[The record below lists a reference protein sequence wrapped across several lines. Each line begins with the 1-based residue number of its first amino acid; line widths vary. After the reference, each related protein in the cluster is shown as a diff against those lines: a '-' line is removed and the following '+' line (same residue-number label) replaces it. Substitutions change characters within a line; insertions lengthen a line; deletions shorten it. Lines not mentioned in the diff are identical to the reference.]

1 MKFEYFLAF
10 KYIRSKSKEKFIS
23 FSSLIS
29 ILGIVLGVSALI
41 VVMGVMNGFDRELEE
56 KIIGV
61 NPNIIIRSS
70 SGLFDANEKFL
81 KKIGKNSDVRY
92 KYALLSTQCIVN
104 SNNFKEE
111 SAGAML
117 NGVNFNKTIPV
128 NKYIKGKP
136 TNGITMGSELMKNL
150 GVKIGSS
157 VRIVLPFG
165 KTTPFGFAPLSF
177 KERITA
183 VFKSGMYDYDA
194 SFIYIPI
201 KQLWSKSS
209 MKGKINTIAVNIKD
223 PYKAEDIV
231 NDIDKIL
238 PYGFYADSWIRLN
251 GNFFTALKLEK
262 IAMFIILLLIIM
274 VAAFNIMSSLTM
286 LVMEKIKD
294 IAILVSFGATSKNI
308 RNIFLK
314 QSLIIGLT
322 GIILGDAVGITLGF
336 LIKKFQFIKLPSDV
350 YYINNIPVDLNPYYI
365 AGVSISALLLVVL
378 ASVYPAYKASKINV
392 VEVLRQ

>member
-10 KYIRSKSKEKFIS
+10 RYIRSKSKEKFIS

-41 VVMGVMNGFDRELEE
+41 VVMGVMNGFDRELEK

-81 KKIGKNSDVRY
+81 KKIDKNLDVKS
-92 KYALLSTQCIVN
+92 KYAILSTQCIVN
-104 SNNFKEE
+104 ASNFSE
-111 SAGAML
+111 GAML

-128 NKYIKGKP
+128 NRYIKGKP
-136 TNGITMGSELMKNL
+136 KNGITMGSELMKNL
-150 GVKIGSS
+150 GVKIGDS

-183 VFKSGMYDYDA
+183 VFKSNMYDYDA
-194 SFIYIPI
+194 SFMYIPI
-201 KQLWSKSS
+201 EQLWYKSS
-209 MKGKINTIAVNIKD
+209 MKNKINTVAINIKD
-223 PYKAEDIV
+223 PYKAENV
-231 NDIDKIL
+231 VSNIDKIL

-262 IAMFIILLLIIM
+262 VAMFIILLLIIM

-314 QSLIIGLT
+314 QSLIIGFTGILLGDAL
-322 GIILGDAVGITLGF
+322 GIILGL
-336 LIKKFQFIKLPSDV
+336 LIKKFQFVKLPSDV
-350 YYINNIPVDLNPYYI
+350 YYITNIPVDLNPYYI
-365 AGVSISALLLVVL
+365 AGVSLSTLLLVVL

-392 VEVLRQ
+392 AEVLRQ

>member
-1 MKFEYFLAF
+1 MKFEYFLAL
-10 KYIRSKSKEKFIS
+10 KYIRSKNKEKFIS

-70 SGLFDANEKFL
+70 SGLFNADEGFL
-81 KKIGKNSDVRY
+81 KKIDENSNVKY
-92 KYALLSTQCIVN
+92 KYAILSTQCIVN
-104 SNNFKEE
+104 SNNF
-111 SAGAML
+111 SAGAVL

-136 TNGITMGSELMKNL
+136 DDGITMGSELMKNL
-150 GVKIGSS
+150 GVRIGSS
-157 VRIVLPFG
+157 IRIVMPFG

-177 KERITA
+177 KEKVTA

-194 SFIYIPI
+194 SFMYMPI
-201 KQLWSKSS
+201 EQLWSKSS

-223 PYKAEDIV
+223 PYKAEEV
-231 NDIDKIL
+231 VKNIDKIL

-262 IAMFIILLLIIM
+262 IAMFIILLLVIM

-314 QSLIIGLT
+314 QSLIIGLMGVVLGDAA
-322 GIILGDAVGITLGF
+322 GIILGV
-336 LIKKFQFIKLPSDV
+336 LIKKFQFVKLPSDV

-365 AGVSISALLLVVL
+365 AAVSITALLLVVL

>member
-1 MKFEYFLAF
+1 MKFEYFLAL
-10 KYIRSKSKEKFIS
+10 KYIRSKNKEKFIS

-61 NPNIIIRSS
+61 NPNIIVRSS
-70 SGLFDANEKFL
+70 SGLFDANEGFL
-81 KKIGKNSDVRY
+81 KKIDENSNVKY
-92 KYALLSTQCIVN
+92 KYAILSTQCIVN
-104 SNNFKEE
+104 SNNF

-136 TNGITMGSELMKNL
+136 DDGITMGSELMKNL
-150 GVKIGSS
+150 GVRIGSS
-157 VRIVLPFG
+157 IRIVLPFG

-177 KERITA
+177 KEKVTA

-194 SFIYIPI
+194 SFVYMPI
-201 KQLWSKSS
+201 EQLWSRSS

-223 PYKAEDIV
+223 PYKAEEV
-231 NDIDKIL
+231 TKNIDRIL
-238 PYGFYADSWIRLN
+238 PYGFYADNWIRLN

-262 IAMFIILLLIIM
+262 IAMFIILLLVIM

-314 QSLIIGLT
+314 QSLIIGLIGVVLGDAA
-322 GIILGDAVGITLGF
+322 GIILGV
-336 LIKKFQFIKLPSDV
+336 LIKKFQFVKLPSDV

-365 AGVSISALLLVVL
+365 AAVSIAALLLVVI